1 MNITARLNKLV
12 ELLARQH
19 QPTTGNEPD
28 ALSAALN
35 RALDEGRG
43 TDFNESV
50 FGVARELSTASVQG
64 RAISIDEAFAL
75 AGVSGELRQQV
86 EAFVSMTPEAQ
97 VPFLDGLR

>member
-1 MNITARLNKLV
+1 MNLQGRIERLV
-12 ELLARQH
+12 DMLASRE
-19 QPTTGNEPD
+19 QPSAGSAPD
-28 ALSAALN
+28 AVGAALN

-97 VPFLDGLR
+97 VVYLDGLR